1 MGTEVKYTVSLFVV
15 TYSFLYSSHP
25 YLFFNQDRM
34 SFTFVGFVVTSDGD
48 LCDLTKPGVILERG
62 IMTKQLCTGL
72 KAQRVDLYE
81 DYRHWPKNVMIQ
93 KISTV
98 MGIEWPHDPDP
109 TYVLT
114 VDNLIKI
121 LAIQMRFRFVLCILC
136 KHFREILFC

>member
-1 MGTEVKYTVSLFVV
+1 MGTEVNYTVSLFVV

-34 SFTFVGFVVTSDGD
+34 SFTFFGFVVTSDGD

-81 DYRHWPKNVMIQ
+81 DYRQWPKDVMIQ

-121 LAIQMRFRFVLCILC
+121 LAIQMRFRF
-136 KHFREILFC
+136 E

>member
-1 MGTEVKYTVSLFVV
+1 MGTEVNYTVSLFVV